1 MSRPLEYRWSH
12 PTDWLADLIDESDE
26 SELAD
31 IAHALASKL
40 DGDQIQDLF
49 ADEMEADG
57 YFRPLARPA
66 EDA

>member
-1 MSRPLEYRWSH
+1 MTDYRWEH
-12 PTDWLADLIDESDE
+12 PLDWLTVAIGACEDIADLGY
-26 SELAD
+26 
-31 IAHALASKL
+31 IARRLASKL

-66 EDA
+66 EGA